1 MKSGDTHVIY
11 DHFHFPRLLELKC
24 SNCSS
29 KSIATNEN
37 VPIEIE
43 HFIDIA
49 DFNRTWEYKCVT
61 CIKKQDLNWEELK
74 AFELWNKIEIGNET
88 VWAWNAKHLELILMC
103 LRKRSTKNHPWQYF
117 VNYLPKKWLQ
127 KIKKESDFKKI
138 ELLLP

>member
-1 MKSGDTHVIY
+1 MKSGDTHIKY

-24 SNCSS
+24 SSCNS
-29 KSIATNEN
+29 KSIATNES
-37 VPIEIE
+37 VPLEIE

-49 DFNRTWEYKCVT
+49 DFNRTWKYKCVT

-74 AFELWNKIEIGNET
+74 AFELWNKIEIRNET
-88 VWAWNAKHLELILMC
+88 VWAWNSKHLELILMS
-103 LRKRSTKNHPWQYF
+103 LRKENTKSHQWQYF

-138 ELLLP
+138 ELLLS